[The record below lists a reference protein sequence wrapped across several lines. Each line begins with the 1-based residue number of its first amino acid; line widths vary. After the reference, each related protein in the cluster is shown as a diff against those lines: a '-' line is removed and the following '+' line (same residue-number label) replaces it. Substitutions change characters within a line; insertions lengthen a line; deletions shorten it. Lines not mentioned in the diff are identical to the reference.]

1 MMYSAVDPLDQ
12 GPILAELRGVGLVAE
27 SLADLRESGVQYR
40 DAIPVLL
47 RWLPRVSDPRLK
59 GEIVRALSV
68 PWAKPLAIRAMIAEF
83 REVSVEDDPSGLG
96 LRWTIGNAL
105 SVLFDD
111 AHYEELV
118 DLAMDHRFGRAREML
133 VLGLAKSKNPQVVGV
148 LLALV
153 DDSGVDG
160 HAIQAL
166 AKLRAAAA
174 RPAFEA
180 KLDDTRAWVRKTARK
195 ALEKL

>member
-1 MMYSAVDPLDQ
+1 MYGAVDPLDQ

-47 RWLPRVSDPRLK
+47 RWLPKVGDPRLK

-105 SVLFDD
+105 RVLFDD
-111 AHYEELV
+111 AHYEALV
-118 DLAMDHRFGRAREML
+118 DLAMDHRYGRAREML
-133 VLGLAKSKNPQVVGV
+133 VLGLAKSKNPQVVDV

-166 AKLRAAAA
+166 ATLRAAAA
-174 RPAFEA
+174 RPAFEM
-180 KLDDTRAWVRKTARK
+180 KLDDRRTWVRKTAQK
-195 ALEKL
+195 ALERL